1 MRKRVTNDFDLESKL
16 KSVPVPE
23 RSDDYWEDFPSQVR
37 RQLRRSRTESV
48 TRESWLPRLAWAM
61 GCALALV
68 LVFACAQVHPLKTVS
83 FAINTQQM
91 HFHHQLARLDA
102 GLHVLMQDQHG
113 MSYLVAEKN

>member
-1 MRKRVTNDFDLESKL
+1 MNDFDLESKL

-37 RQLRRSRTESV
+37 RQLRRSRPESSG
-48 TRESWLPRLAWAM
+48 RPSWLPRLAWA
-61 GCALALV
+61 GGFALALL

-83 FAINTQQM
+83 SVITRQQM

-113 MSYLVAEKN
+113 MSYLVTEKN